1 MNLEEQIDAYLNGR
15 LSEAD
20 RSAFETQIAQDPQL
34 AEEVALQQEATQLLL
49 ADRQRAFKAQLK
61 EVAAKSK
68 SAPVLEMKEAPV
80 VSLWQQ
86 NWVRIA
92 AAVALLVGL
101 GFILWPKSTAASY
114 PQMAEA
120 YFEPYPDRLQ
130 IRSGDDDSLTLVQ
143 EALLAYNQKDY
154 ETVVNTL
161 ANLQADDPQYL
172 LGQLYRANAYLAM
185 SPPQPTPAIEILK
198 GVYALEQSAISE
210 ITAWYLA
217 LAYLKADDGPNAQ
230 KVLQGIAKDE
240 ASVYRERAQEILS
253 DWGE

>member
-34 AEEVALQQEATQLLL
+34 AEEVALQKEATQLLL

-68 SAPVLEMKEAPV
+68 TAPVVEMKETPV

-92 AAVALLVGL
+92 AAVVLLIGL
-101 GFILWPKSTAASY
+101 GFILWPKSAAVSY

-154 ETVVNTL
+154 DTVVNTL
-161 ANLQADDPQYL
+161 ADLDENDPQYL
-172 LGQLYRANAYLAM
+172 LGRLYRANAYIALK
-185 SPPQPTPAIEILK
+185 QPAPAIEILQEI
-198 GVYALEQSAISE
+198 YALEQSAISE

-217 LAYLKADDGPNAQ
+217 LAYLQADDAPNAQ
-230 KVLQGIAKDE
+230 TILQGIAKDE

>member
-49 ADRQRAFKAQLK
+49 ADRQGAFKAQLK

-68 SAPVLEMKEAPV
+68 MAPVIEMKEAPV
-80 VSLWQQ
+80 VGLWQQ

-92 AAVALLVGL
+92 AAVALLIGL
-101 GFILWPKSTAASY
+101 GFILWPKSTAVSY
-114 PQMAEA
+114 PQMAVLN
-120 YFEPYPDRLQ
+120 FEPYPDRLQ

-143 EALLAYNQKDY
+143 EALLAYNQEDY

-161 ANLQADDPQYL
+161 PDLQEADPQYL
-172 LGQLYRANAYLAM
+172 LGRLYLANAYIALK
-185 SPPQPTPAIEILK
+185 QPTPAIEILK
-198 GVYALEQSAISE
+198 EIYALEQSAISE

-217 LAYLKADDGPNAQ
+217 LAYLQADDGPNA
-230 KVLQGIAKDE
+230 KEVLQGIAKDE
-240 ASVYRERAQEILS
+240 ASVYRERAQEILN